1 MGTSFDGFL
10 ENVKSA
16 LASAKGD
23 VSSFADFTEE
33 TIAEAL
39 LNSFMYKDLAKA
51 IEPLYNELSEHMI
64 DGTADKTYLENWKSR
79 FQQAMEAANARLDEI
94 AETTGIDIY
103 AGGGGTT
110 QTGRSGGFEAM
121 TQEQGDQTGRAFHVR
136 PDSLGLNGREPGGC
150 FREYG
155 QCG

>member
-1 MGTSFDGFL
+1 VESGKTIDELKQKIEETYASLQEMVMGTSFDGFL

-79 FQQAMEAANARLDEI
+79 FQQAMEPLMPDLTRL
-94 AETTGIDIY
+94 
-103 AGGGGTT
+103 
-110 QTGRSGGFEAM
+110 QK
-121 TQEQGDQTGRAFHVR
+121 
-136 PDSLGLNGREPGGC
+136 PPG
-150 FREYG
+150 
-155 QCG
+155 